1 MTGAGHAHHRLGHH
15 RHGHHRHGHHRHGH
29 GGHEPYGHGVTAT
42 GRHRGVLAGALA
54 AAVGIFVVEVV
65 GAFVSGSLAL
75 LADAGHVLA
84 DAGGV
89 ALALGAAMLAARP
102 ATDRRTFGWARAE
115 VLAAAINGLVLAGI
129 GVFVIV
135 EGIRRLIE
143 PATLRP
149 GQMAVFAAV
158 GLVGNLVGFALL
170 FRSRHASLN
179 LRGAFLEVA
188 TDTAASV
195 GVLVAAG
202 IIALTGFVRAD
213 PLISMGI
220 GLVILPRALRLLRD
234 AGHVLLEATP
244 ENLDLEDVRRHIR
257 ALEHVRDVHE
267 LHAYTVTSG
276 LPVLT
281 AHVVIDDE
289 CFRDGHA
296 PQMLDA
302 VQSCLAGHFDV
313 EHSTIQLE
321 PAGHTDHERPAHT

>member
-1 MTGAGHAHHRLGHH
+1 MS
-15 RHGHHRHGHHRHGH
+15 HGHDHDQ
-29 GGHEPYGHGVTAT
+29 VTAT
-42 GRHRGVLAGALA
+42 GRHRGPLAGALA
-54 AAVGIFVVEVV
+54 AALTIFVVEVV
-65 GAFVSGSLAL
+65 GAYVSGSLAL

-89 ALALGAAMLAARP
+89 ALALGAALLAARP
-102 ATDRRTFGWARAE
+102 ATRRRTFGWARAE
-115 VLAAAINGLVLAGI
+115 ILAAAVNGLLLAGI
-129 GVFVIV
+129 GIFVFV
-135 EGIRRLIE
+135 EGVRRLFE
-143 PATLRP
+143 PATVDA
-149 GQMAVFAAV
+149 GQMAIFAAI
-158 GLVGNLVGFALL
+158 GLVGNLVGVGLL
-170 FRSRHASLN
+170 YRSRQASLN

-188 TDTAASV
+188 TDSATSV

-202 IIALTGFVRAD
+202 IIALTDFVRAD
-213 PLISMGI
+213 PIISIVI
-220 GLVILPRALRLLRD
+220 GLIVAPRALRLLRE
-234 AGHVLLEATP
+234 AVHILLEATP
-244 ENLDLEDVRRHIR
+244 EHIDLDDVRRHIR
-257 ALEHVRDVHE
+257 ELDHVHDVHE

-321 PAGHTDHERPAHT
+321 PAGHTEHERPAHD